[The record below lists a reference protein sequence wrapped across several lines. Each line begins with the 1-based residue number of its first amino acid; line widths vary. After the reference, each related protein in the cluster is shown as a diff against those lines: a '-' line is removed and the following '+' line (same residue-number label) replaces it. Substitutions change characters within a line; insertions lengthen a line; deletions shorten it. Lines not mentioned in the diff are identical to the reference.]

1 MSAHTREVPI
11 EELHVGVP
19 LDHDIIDP
27 DGRVLL
33 RQGHVLLQSVVDRWV
48 ARGFAKVLVAVELPV
63 VPAVEPQPT
72 LTRDYDA
79 SLLAEVE
86 QVIAR
91 AKVALSDM
99 IFEIAVKSEP
109 KLSVLEAASEALSE
123 AIEVDCDAVAAQA
136 TRQYGKLDSSI
147 NSALLSRSVTLSTMA
162 TTTAVNLGMTTSD
175 CLTVALAGVL
185 HDVSLYEETLAM
197 FLSERPTADERWE
210 VVMRHPQLSADLLGP
225 CRDVSEQVRVV
236 ITQVHEQVD
245 GSGFP
250 RGIGG
255 HVLSTHSRL
264 LNLVDAYLTL
274 TDPNL
279 HQSFVP
285 ADALAYLVG
294 QTARGAFDLD
304 CMRALLKTLSV
315 YSVGSRVLLDDATE
329 ATVLR
334 SSRSDPL
341 RPVIRTDG
349 PQSRI
354 VDLRH
359 SNNFIL
365 APSVEAELPNRR
377 RLLRAEL
384 DSILWQPQSLWFRD
398 TQE

>member
-1 MSAHTREVPI
+1 MHSHTRELSI
-11 EELHVGVP
+11 RELQVGVP
-19 LDHDIIDP
+19 LAHDIIDP
-27 DGRVLL
+27 EGRVLI
-33 RQGHVLLQSVVDRWV
+33 RQGHVLPQHVVDRWIS
-48 ARGFAKVLVAVELPV
+48 RGFAKVLVAIEP
-63 VPAVEPQPT
+63 PEPSQVEPESI

-79 SLLAEVE
+79 SLVAEVD
-86 QVIAR
+86 QVLSQAQS
-91 AKVALSDM
+91 ALSEM
-99 IFEIAVKSEP
+99 IYEIAVKSEP
-109 KLSVLEAASEALSE
+109 KLNVLQSVSEALSH
-123 AIEVDCDAVAAQA
+123 AIEADCDVVTAQA
-136 TRQYGKLDSSI
+136 NQQFGRLTTAG

-162 TTTAVNLGMTTSD
+162 TATAVNLGLPTGD
-175 CLTVALAGVL
+175 CLSVALAGIL

-197 FLSERPTADERWE
+197 LLGDRPTDSQRWE
-210 VVMRHPQLSADLLGP
+210 LLLRHPQLSADLLSS

-255 HVLSTHSRL
+255 HVLSMQSRL

-274 TDPNL
+274 SDPNN
-279 HQSFVP
+279 HQSYVP
-285 ADALAYLVG
+285 ADALAYLAG

-315 YSVGSRVLLDDATE
+315 YSVGSRVVLNDNTT

-341 RPVIRTDG
+341 RPVVRTDG

-354 VDLRH
+354 VDLRN
-359 SNNFIL
+359 SSAFIL
-365 APSVEAELPNRR
+365 SPTIDKDLPNRR
-377 RLLRAEL
+377 RLQRSEL
-384 DSILWQPQSLWFRD
+384 DSILWQPRI
-398 TQE
+398 